1 MAQEQQQGSW
11 LTLLGFGALAVLAAG
26 LGFGIV
32 LAGVSAVFAGSQHA
46 PVKGQAQV
54 EQPAQAETLP
64 PAESD
69 PVGSEAGGETF
80 AGMITDSGCG
90 ARHSRDSDKTSAECA
105 RSCVRRG
112 ARYVMV
118 DGEQTHFLEGKKAQ
132 VEKLAGQRVE
142 IMGVREGDLIRVRA
156 VIAR

>member
-1 MAQEQQQGSW
+1 MAQEQQGSW
-11 LTLLGFGALAVLAAG
+11 LSLLGFCALTVLAGALG
-26 LGFGIV
+26 LGIV
-32 LAGVSAVFAGSQHA
+32 LAGVSAVFAGSQGA

-54 EQPAQAETLP
+54 EKPAQAETLP
-64 PAESD
+64 VSESD
-69 PVGSEAGGETF
+69 PVGGVAGGETF

-112 ARYVMV
+112 ARYVLV
-118 DGEQTHFLEGKKAQ
+118 DGDKTHFLEGKKAQ

-142 IMGVREGDLIRVRA
+142 VVGVLEGDAIRVKA

>member
-1 MAQEQQQGSW
+1 MTQAQQGSW
-11 LTLLGFGALAVLAAG
+11 LTLFGFCALTVLASA

-32 LAGVSAVFAGSQHA
+32 LAGVSAVFAGSQAA
-46 PVKGQAQV
+46 PVQMRAQV
-54 EQPAQAETLP
+54 VKSETSAP
-64 PAESD
+64 TDSD
-69 PVGSEAGGETF
+69 LVGGEAGSQTF

-105 RSCVRRG
+105 RSCVGRG
-112 ARYVMV
+112 ARYLLV
-118 DGEQTHFLEGKKAQ
+118 DGDKTHFLAGKRAQ

-142 IMGVREGDLIRVRA
+142 VVGVLEGDTIRVKA